1 MKKSSKNLRKSL
13 KGLTGLGAAIILIS
27 FIITAAAFAFTVLN
41 MGFLTSQKAG
51 ETISTGL
58 EQSSS
63 SIQIVGAVFAFGNTT
78 ADKVRNIT
86 IYIGIGAGKIPVDLS
101 SNKLVVT
108 YQDPYIKVDDIY
120 STNSTS
126 NGCQIEQ
133 ITGDGDNMLEY
144 GEEFKVTINLE
155 GTAIYNGQASLTT
168 NDKFHIDIKPP
179 LGSVLTVERWIPPSI
194 DTIMNL
200 G

>member
-1 MKKSSKNLRKSL
+1 LAIKRRETVVKKSSKNLRKSL

-86 IYIGIGAGKIPVDLS
+86 IYRRF
-101 SNKLVVT
+101 KL
-108 YQDPYIKVDDIY
+108 
-120 STNSTS
+120 
-126 NGCQIEQ
+126 
-133 ITGDGDNMLEY
+133 
-144 GEEFKVTINLE
+144 
-155 GTAIYNGQASLTT
+155 
-168 NDKFHIDIKPP
+168 
-179 LGSVLTVERWIPPSI
+179 R
-194 DTIMNL
+194 
-200 G
+200 